1 MSIKYDGY
9 ILDENYSLMELN
21 QIMKEFRKIAVNYCE
36 KAILEQTVYQFL
48 YFYHF
53 REINSDV
60 RIKELIKKA
69 KDINDPLKKLWEYT
83 LEKDWSGLYFQT
95 HLYLAHEIDEFNRFP
110 NIMDDEF
117 DYRCELVFFPT
128 EAGILAMYFGND
140 KVRYMLE
147 STKYFKKFFYQNS
160 TDRPENISEKEWNY
174 RLETWEKALAPDY
187 IPINYGFQVQLFD
200 TKHIMYTKDLSGI
213 DLPSPETMINVLK
226 GTYKEEE
233 LLPNYPKHGS
243 IIDYMEF
250 YKSQTFKDWQKD
262 VEKDIQKK
270 CHFFTDKNE
279 IEKIINQG

>member
-53 REINSDV
+53 REIHSDV

-110 NIMDDEF
+110 NIMD
-117 DYRCELVFFPT
+117 
-128 EAGILAMYFGND
+128 
-140 KVRYMLE
+140 
-147 STKYFKKFFYQNS
+147 
-160 TDRPENISEKEWNY
+160 
-174 RLETWEKALAPDY
+174 
-187 IPINYGFQVQLFD
+187 GF
-200 TKHIMYTKDLSGI
+200 
-213 DLPSPETMINVLK
+213 
-226 GTYKEEE
+226 
-233 LLPNYPKHGS
+233 
-243 IIDYMEF
+243 
-250 YKSQTFKDWQKD
+250 
-262 VEKDIQKK
+262 
-270 CHFFTDKNE
+270 
-279 IEKIINQG
+279 